1 MIHSSWE
8 HYSGRILHNNTCS
21 KKLKKRVAEYI
32 THFQAFEQIG
42 TPSIPYIS
50 AWRHQD
56 LNIWYEFSGKRLQ
69 KILGCQAQDVAHA
82 FRDSIVDHYI
92 YKKPANHQTVVK
104 EVLSQAQL
112 VNLRN
117 ILRGSAA
124 HNSTTEAVYKLASN
138 GKVFWL
144 KDQAKIE
151 VFPED
156 GIFLSL
162 GTLVDVSKEM
172 RAEEE
177 LKRVKEELKRH
188 RDHLEDL
195 VRDRTRKLWRSQLE
209 VVSRL
214 ARAAVYRDQ
223 KTGSH
228 ITRMSRYCAILGEA
242 TGITQKANALLYH
255 ASPMHDVGKLGI
267 SDRILLKPGKLNSQE
282 FELMKTHCHIGA
294 ELLSGHNSDLLKV
307 AQAIAFTHH
316 EKWDGSGYPR
326 GLGAKEIPLAGRIAA
341 ICDVFDALTTARPY
355 KNAWPIEHA
364 TAELKRQKGQH
375 FDPELVDVF
384 IEKLPVIKEVYLAH

>member
-1 MIHSSWE
+1 MNPSSWDQ
-8 HYSGRILHNNTCS
+8 YSGRILHNNAYS
-21 KKLKKRVAEYI
+21 KKLKKRVEEYI
-32 THFQAFEQIG
+32 SHFLAFEQIG

-56 LNIWYEFSGKRLQ
+56 LNIWYEYSGNRLQ
-69 KILGCQAQDVAHA
+69 QFLGCEASDVALA
-82 FRDSIVDHYI
+82 FRESIVDHYI
-92 YKKPANHQTVVK
+92 YKKPVQQQMIVK
-104 EVLSQAQL
+104 EVLSQTQL
-112 VNLRN
+112 GKLRN

-124 HNSTTEAVYKLASN
+124 NNSTTEAVYKLASN
-138 GKVFWL
+138 GRVFWL

-151 VFPED
+151 VFPDD
-156 GIFLSL
+156 GIFLSM

-195 VRDRTRKLWRSQLE
+195 VRDRTSKLWRSQLE

-214 ARAAVYRDQ
+214 ARAAVCRDH

-242 TGITQKANALLYH
+242 AGISKKANALLYH

-307 AQAIAFTHH
+307 AQAIALTHH
-316 EKWDGSGYPR
+316 EKWDGSGYPH
-326 GLGAKEIPLAGRIAA
+326 GLGGKEIPLAGRIASV
-341 ICDVFDALTTARPY
+341 CDVFDALTSARPY
-355 KNAWPIEHA
+355 KNAWPIEQA
-364 TAELKRQKGQH
+364 ASELKRQKGHH
-375 FDPELVDVF
+375 FDPSLVEVF
-384 IEKLPVIKEVYLAH
+384 IENMPVIKEVYLSN